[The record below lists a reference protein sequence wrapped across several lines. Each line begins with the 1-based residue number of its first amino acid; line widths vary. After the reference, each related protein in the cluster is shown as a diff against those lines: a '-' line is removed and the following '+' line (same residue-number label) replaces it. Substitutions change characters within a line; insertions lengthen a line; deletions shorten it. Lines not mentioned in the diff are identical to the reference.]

1 MDINLAFNLY
11 LRILN
16 CEGVLPEICIY
27 ITLMWTFYFYEYVTE
42 VLCVVF
48 IRFL

>member
-1 MDINLAFNLY
+1 MDIYLVFNKY

-16 CEGVLPEICIY
+16 CEEVLPEICIY
-27 ITLMWTFYFYEYVTE
+27 TILMWTFYFYEYFTE
-42 VLCVVF
+42 VLCAVF